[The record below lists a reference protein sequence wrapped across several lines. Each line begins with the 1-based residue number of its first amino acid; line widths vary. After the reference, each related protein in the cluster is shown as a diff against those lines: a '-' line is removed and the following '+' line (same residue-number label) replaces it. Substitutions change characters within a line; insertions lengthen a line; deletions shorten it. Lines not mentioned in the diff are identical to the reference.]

1 MPNRAH
7 ELVIH
12 CLLFFL
18 PRTKTKKKRLLSRFL
33 AFCFIYR
40 TAGVKEP
47 RNLALDSYTPHMCWV
62 IH

>member
-18 PRTKTKKKRLLSRFL
+18 PRTKTKKKDYSVGSWHFVSSTEQL
-33 AFCFIYR
+33 
-40 TAGVKEP
+40 V
-47 RNLALDSYTPHMCWV
+47 
-62 IH
+62 